1 MQQPM
6 TSQNPESNQ
15 PANGSMTATNRRD
28 FLKTSTATAVSAG
41 LTTWSQTA
49 LAAGAKENLRVA
61 LIGCGGRGTHDAGL
75 FQKIPHVELAY
86 VCDVDDQ
93 RRAAAAKKL
102 EVDSRGMVHDLRRVL
117 DDKTIDAVIVA
128 TPDHWHSPAAILACE
143 AGKHVYVEKPISHNI
158 REGRL
163 LVESSRRNKTL
174 VQHGTQSRSTTMM
187 IEAVKLLRDGVI
199 GNVMVAKCWN
209 IQRRNPLGPGK
220 DENPPAGLDYDTWVG
235 PATMIPYRTN
245 RVHNRW
251 TMWYH
256 FGAGDMGN
264 DGVHDLDYTRWGLG
278 VDGHPSKVSALG
290 GKFFFN
296 DDTEFPDTQ
305 QVTFE
310 YPGDGS
316 VSNRKLL
323 IYEQRLWNTNYPHN
337 CDSGAEFY
345 GDKGQ
350 MFLSRR
356 GKVEVLSDRN
366 KSIDLNIKPLAQD
379 DQAHVRNFCDAIRNG
394 TPLNADALTGHL
406 STSLCHLGNI
416 ATRLGRSLN
425 FDPQTEQILGDNEA
439 NRLVRREYRDH
450 WGTPKGA

>member
-1 MQQPM
+1 MF
-6 TSQNPESNQ
+6 TFS
-15 PANGSMTATNRRD
+15 NRRE
-28 FLKTSTATAVSAG
+28 FLKQT
-41 LTTWSQTA
+41 TA
-49 LAAGAKENLRVA
+49 LAAAAAVPAATARARGENDNLKVA
-61 LIGCGGRGTHDAGL
+61 LIGCGGRGIHDAKL
-75 FQKIPHVELAY
+75 FKNTPNVELGY
-86 VCDVDDQ
+86 VCDVDAHRLQEAIRDLQ
-93 RRAAAAKKL
+93 IEESRAVSDMRRI
-102 EVDSRGMVHDLRRVL
+102 L
-117 DDKTIDAVIVA
+117 DDKSVDAVIIA

-143 AGKHVYVEKPISHNI
+143 AGKNVYVEKPVSHNI

-163 LVESSRRNKTL
+163 LIEAARKNNTL
-174 VQHGTQSRSTTMM
+174 VQHGTQCRSTKMM
-187 IEAVKLLRDGVI
+187 IDAVTLLREGII
-199 GNVMVAKCWN
+199 GTVLAAKCWN
-209 IQRRNPLGPGK
+209 VQRRGQLQRG
-220 DENPPAGLDYDTWVG
+220 ECTNPPQELDYDSWVG

-278 VDGHPSKVSALG
+278 VETHPTRISALG
-290 GKFFFN
+290 GKYHVN
-296 DDTEFPDTQ
+296 DETEFPDTQ

-310 YPGDGS
+310 YVTDGDPQS
-316 VSNRKLL
+316 RRLL
-323 IYEQRLWNTNYPHN
+323 VYEQRLWSSNYPHN

-356 GKVEVLSDRN
+356 GKLEVRGEKNSVV
-366 KSIDLNIKPLAQD
+366 KIDVQPQSQD
-379 DQAHVRNFCDAIRNG
+379 DAAHVLNFCDAIRNG

-425 FDPQTEQILGDNEA
+425 FNPQTELITGDDEA
-439 NRLVRREYRDH
+439 NALVRREYREH
-450 WGTPKGA
+450 WGTPRNS